1 MDQQQSSVENE
12 LRMMIGDLFLQL
24 AMARAEIARLNSPPP
39 PPEPQIKTNGGAD
52 ADHRPEPG

>member
-1 MDQQQSSVENE
+1 MTQEHTAEHE
-12 LRMMIGDLFLQL
+12 LRMMIGDLFMQL

-52 ADHRPEPG
+52 ADYRPEPG

>member
-1 MDQQQSSVENE
+1 MQQPRSVEDE
-12 LRMMIGDLFLQL
+12 LRLMIGDLFMQL
-24 AMARAEIARLNSPPP
+24 AMARAEIARLNAPPE